1 MNMWFYLI
9 ILAIVQGVGEFLPI
23 SSSGHLAVLGSYFGI
38 KEDQNL
44 TLGILL
50 HAGSLAAIIIFYFKV
65 LLGFF
70 NKKNFHLLL
79 MVILGS
85 IPCGVIGVTLK
96 LTKLDE
102 KLFSD
107 PVSIALAFF
116 VTGMLL
122 RITGKEKMVAK
133 SNGPEATSLED
144 ISIKQALTVGL
155 AQAFAILPGISRSG
169 STISVGL
176 FSGIKREAAAT
187 FSFLLALPAVGGA
200 TFLELLSMLKKKTS
214 GVDCSNLQLVV
225 AVLLSG
231 IVSFLALTLLV
242 KLVKKGKLAYFSW
255 YLFAIGAIVLL
266 YEAYKLSGK

>member
-70 NKKNFHLLL
+70 NKKNIHLLL

-266 YEAYKLSGK
+266 YEAYKLTGK

>member
-200 TFLELLSMLKKKTS
+200 TFLELLSMLKKKTN

>member
-9 ILAIVQGVGEFLPI
+9 VLAIVQGVGEFLPI

-133 SNGPEATSLED
+133 SNGLEATSLED

>member
-1 MNMWFYLI
+1 ML
-9 ILAIVQGVGEFLPI
+9 
-23 SSSGHLAVLGSYFGI
+23 
-38 KEDQNL
+38 
-44 TLGILL
+44 
-50 HAGSLAAIIIFYFKV
+50 
-65 LLGFF
+65 
-70 NKKNFHLLL
+70 
-79 MVILGS
+79 ILGS

-96 LTKLDE
+96 LTKLD
-102 KLFSD
+102 KFIFSD

-133 SNGPEATSLED
+133 SNGIDATNLED
-144 ISIKQALTVGL
+144 ITIKQALTVGF

-200 TFLELLSMLKKKTS
+200 TFLELLSMLKNKTS
-214 GVDCSNLQLVV
+214 GVDCSNLQLVF
-225 AVLLSG
+225 AVIISG
-231 IVSFLALTLLV
+231 LVSYFALTVLV
-242 KLVKKGKLAYFSW
+242 NLVKKGKLAYFSW

-266 YEAYKLSGK
+266 YEAYKLTGK